1 MKATL
6 TPSLTVAPTA
16 FVPAG
21 AGDFVGAAAK
31 IAAMLLAKATRLKD
45 APTQP
50 LKLLFSGAPGIG
62 KTSLVNLIAR
72 ALVAH
77 PCAIEDVNGREVTIE
92 TAKGWTKNLCY
103 GSLFGTW
110 DVKVVNELDRC
121 SKDVQDVLL
130 TTLDRMRPGH
140 AFLGTTNLDP
150 ESLTERFQTRF
161 QSIRLQPPDTASLAA
176 FLASRW
182 GCPNSTSNMIAECS
196 GGNVRAALADLELW
210 MG

>member
-1 MKATL
+1 MKAAHTQ
-6 TPSLTVAPTA
+6 PSTIAPTA

-21 AGDFVGAAAK
+21 AGDFVGTASK
-31 IAAMLLAKATRLKD
+31 IAEMLLAKAARLRD

-50 LKLLFSGAPGIG
+50 LKLLVSGAPGIG

-77 PCAIEDVNGREVTIE
+77 PACIEDVNGREVTID
-92 TAKGWTKNLCY
+92 TAKNWTKNLGY
-103 GSLFGTW
+103 GSLFGAW

-161 QSIRLQPPDTASLAA
+161 QAIRLQPPDPTSLAA
-176 FLASRW
+176 FLSSRW
-182 GCPNSTSNMIAECS
+182 GCPLSTSNMIAECS
-196 GGNVRAALADLELW
+196 GGNVRAALGDLELW